1 VADSTGNLV
10 KEIDM
15 NAKKVIPALLAATLI
30 GASGWGFAAEGD
42 ASAQH
47 RVQSE
52 QGMKT
57 VPGMNARMM
66 GNMSGSGMMGH
77 GMMGG
82 MMGMMGGGCPMMGRF
97 PAGDQALAMR
107 MHGEMM
113 EAMGR
118 ILVKYA
124 DKIQPQPA
132 K

>member
-1 VADSTGNLV
+1 
-10 KEIDM
+10 M
-15 NAKKVIPALLAATLI
+15 RAKKLFPALLAAVLVS
-30 GASGWGFAAEGD
+30 ASGWSVAAEGE

-47 RVQSE
+47 HPQSE
-52 QGMKT
+52 QGMHT
-57 VPGMNARMM
+57 QMM
-66 GNMSGSGMMGH
+66 GNMGGDGMMGHGMMGHAMMGH

-82 MMGMMGGGCPMMGRF
+82 MMGMMSGGCPMMGRF

-113 EAMGR
+113 EAMGK

-124 DKIQPQPA
+124 DKIQPQQP

>member
-1 VADSTGNLV
+1 M
-10 KEIDM
+10 K
-15 NAKKVIPALLAATLI
+15 AKILYPVLLAAVLAGT
-30 GASGWGFAAEGD
+30 SGWSLAAEGD
-42 ASAQH
+42 ASMH
-47 RVQSE
+47 HHPQSE

-57 VPGMNARMM
+57 MSGMSAQMM
-66 GNMSGSGMMGH
+66 GNMGNGMMGH
-77 GMMGG
+77 GMMGRGMMGG
-82 MMGMMGGGCPMMGRF
+82 MMGMMSGGCPMMGRF

-118 ILVKYA
+118 ILIKYA